1 MPKTT
6 CDNPMCSCDPCT
18 CDTCTCGVARVGELE
33 RRVMM
38 ILWERGDD
46 ELTGRQV
53 ADALPEHA
61 YTTVATVLDRLVHKG
76 LVRRRKLGR
85 SIRFAAV
92 GTQGPTPRSSCTRPC
107 PTAGTPT
114 RHWSTLPRSSRPRRP
129 LCCVEPSMSSVTS
142 RSRAIGHLRH
152 QDEHEGHADAHH
164 HVADVHQP
172 RGGHDLLQRRDRS
185 GRLIGEIGP

>member
-18 CDTCTCGVARVGELE
+18 CEACSCGVARVGELE
-33 RRVMM
+33 RRVMT
-38 ILWERGDD
+38 ILWEQGD

-76 LVRRRKLGR
+76 LVRRRKLAR

-92 GTQGPTPRSSCTRPC
+92 GTQGAHTAVLMHEALSHGQDPGSALVHFAGILSPEEVAVLRRSLDER
-107 PTAGTPT
+107 GN
-114 RHWSTLPRSSRPRRP
+114 
-129 LCCVEPSMSSVTS
+129 EP
-142 RSRAIGHLRH
+142 
-152 QDEHEGHADAHH
+152 E
-164 HVADVHQP
+164 
-172 RGGHDLLQRRDRS
+172 RS
-185 GRLIGEIGP
+185 GRAPTSSRRA